1 MKRLSAC
8 VFSLCSVFF
17 LAACS
22 PSLSE
27 PPVMSLRSQEQI
39 QADQKE
45 SMAKSSF
52 NSADLSGCWQARQIF
67 PPQGGPGPGFM
78 LRKLSENEYEV
89 ESGADQEAR
98 LKIKAQQV
106 ELVRSDGTVE
116 KAETRFETFPYQIV
130 FEAAAPVPGGWNEG
144 NRQGWEW
151 LGKTCS

>member
-1 MKRLSAC
+1 MKRLSAR
-8 VFSLCSVFF
+8 FF
-17 LAACS
+17 LLGSAFFLTACAA
-22 PSLSE
+22 PLSDL
-27 PPVMSLRSQEQI
+27 PVMTLRSQEQI
-39 QADQKE
+39 LADQQE
-45 SMAKSSF
+45 RLAKSSF

-89 ESGADQEAR
+89 ESGADQQAR
-98 LKIKAQQV
+98 LKIQAKQV
-106 ELVRSDGTVE
+106 ELVRSDGSVE